1 MRSPE
6 KRTLTQREKRALA
19 SRTEATPGLFSTRY
33 TPRGERAELR
43 QLIEEGRI
51 VRQSFADKLTDHTEP
66 GERSSAES
74 SAEETVL

>member
-1 MRSPE
+1 MRSSK
-6 KRTLTQREKRALA
+6 KRTLTQQGKRALPA
-19 SRTEATPGLFSTRY
+19 QATAGLFSTRY

-74 SAEETVL
+74 SAEEAAL